1 MANIIA
7 NGGNIPPVVVSEMFN
22 AVRGK
27 SALAKISDRMPVA
40 FNGSAEFVFSMDS
53 EADIVA
59 ENGAKSNGGAAATP
73 VIIRP
78 YKFEYG
84 VRVSDEFLKGSEEYR
99 MDVMREFAEGAA
111 RKFAKGMDI
120 AAFHG
125 LNPRTMTAATTTVGD
140 MHFDHEIPAGNVIT
154 YTSGSEAA
162 NLEAAIAAVGAGGY
176 GVNGVAFNPLFSSA
190 LGATSVGAVAVAPEY
205 LFGGDP
211 DTFHGMKSAVNG
223 TIGAVATGAD
233 DVYGY
238 VGDFS
243 AFRWGYARDV
253 EFEVI
258 EYGDPDNAGSDLKG
272 HNQVYLRA
280 EAYIGWAILDG
291 NAFASIVDNN

>member
-1 MANIIA
+1 MATIIA

-40 FNGSAEFVFSMDS
+40 FNGSAEFVFNMDS

-59 ENGAKSNGGAAATP
+59 ENGAKSNGGATATP
-73 VIIRP
+73 IVIRP

-120 AAFHG
+120 AAMHG
-125 LNPRTMTAATTTVGD
+125 LNPRTMTAATATVGN
-140 MHFDHEIPAGNVIT
+140 MHLDNKIPAGSVIS
-154 YTSGSEAA
+154 YTAGSEDA
-162 NLEAAIAAVGAGGY
+162 NLNAAIAKVNGFGY
-176 GVNGVAFNPLFSSA
+176 DVTGVAFDPEFSSA
-190 LGATSVGAVAVAPEY
+190 LGSAAVGNIAVAPEY

-223 TIGAVATGAD
+223 TVGKVATGAD
-233 DVYGY
+233 KVYGY
-238 VGDFS
+238 VGDFD

-258 EYGDPDNAGSDLKG
+258 EFGDPDNAGSDLKG

-280 EAYIGWAILDG
+280 EAYIGWAVLDG
-291 NAFASIVDNN
+291 NAFAKIEA

>member
-1 MANIIA
+1 
-7 NGGNIPPVVVSEMFN
+7 
-22 AVRGK
+22 
-27 SALAKISDRMPVA
+27 MPVA
-40 FNGSAEFVFSMDS
+40 FNGSAEFVFNMDS

-59 ENGAKSNGGAAATP
+59 ENGAKSNGGATATP
-73 VIIRP
+73 IVIRP

-120 AAFHG
+120 AAMHG
-125 LNPRTMTAATTTVGD
+125 LNPRTMTAATTTVGN
-140 MHFDHEIPAGNVIT
+140 MHLDNKIPAGSVIS
-154 YTSGSEAA
+154 YTAGSEDA
-162 NLEAAIAAVGAGGY
+162 NLNAAIAKVNGFGY
-176 GVNGVAFNPLFSSA
+176 DVTGVAFDPEFSSA
-190 LGATSVGAVAVAPEY
+190 LGSAAVGNIAVAPEY

-223 TIGAVATGAD
+223 TVGKVATGAD
-233 DVYGY
+233 KVYGY
-238 VGDFS
+238 VGDFD

-280 EAYIGWAILDG
+280 EAYIGWAVLDG
-291 NAFASIVDNN
+291 NAFAKIEA

>member
-7 NGGNIPPVVVSEMFN
+7 NGGNIPSVVVSEMFN

-40 FNGSAEFVFSMDS
+40 FNGSAEFVFNMDS

-59 ENGAKSNGGAAATP
+59 ENGAKSNGGATATP
-73 VIIRP
+73 IIIRP

-120 AAFHG
+120 AAMHG
-125 LNPRTMTAATTTVGD
+125 LNPRTMTAATTTVGN
-140 MHFDHEIPAGNVIT
+140 MHLDNKIPAGSVIS
-154 YTSGSEAA
+154 YTAGSEDA
-162 NLEAAIAAVGAGGY
+162 NLNAAIAKVNGFGY
-176 GVNGVAFNPLFSSA
+176 DVTGVAFDPEFSSA
-190 LGATSVGAVAVAPEY
+190 LGSAAVGNIAVAPEY

-223 TIGAVATGAD
+223 TVGKVATGAD
-233 DVYGY
+233 KVYGY
-238 VGDFS
+238 VGDFD

-258 EYGDPDNAGSDLKG
+258 EFGDPDNAGSDLKG

-280 EAYIGWAILDG
+280 EAYIGWAVLDG
-291 NAFASIVDNN
+291 NAFAKIEA

>member
-40 FNGSAEFVFSMDS
+40 FNGSAEFVFNMDS

-59 ENGAKSNGGAAATP
+59 ENGAKSNGGATATP
-73 VIIRP
+73 IVIRP

-84 VRVSDEFLKGSEEYR
+84 VRVSDEFLKGTEEYR

-120 AAFHG
+120 AAMHG
-125 LNPRTMTAATTTVGD
+125 LNPRTMTAATTTVGN
-140 MHFDHEIPAGNVIT
+140 MHLDNKIPAGSVIP
-154 YTSGSEAA
+154 YTAGSEDA
-162 NLEAAIAAVGAGGY
+162 NLNAAIAKVNGFGY
-176 GVNGVAFNPLFSSA
+176 DVTGVAFDPEFSSA
-190 LGATSVGAVAVAPEY
+190 LGSAAVGNIAVAPEY

-223 TIGAVATGAD
+223 TVGKVATGAD
-233 DVYGY
+233 KVYGY
-238 VGDFS
+238 VGDFD

-272 HNQVYLRA
+272 HNQVYLPA
-280 EAYIGWAILDG
+280 EAYIGWAVLDG
-291 NAFASIVDNN
+291 NAFAKIEA

>member
-1 MANIIA
+1 MATIIA

-40 FNGSAEFVFSMDS
+40 FNGSAEFVFNMDS

-59 ENGAKSNGGAAATP
+59 ENGAKSNGGATATP
-73 VIIRP
+73 IVIRP

-84 VRVSDEFLKGSEEYR
+84 VRVSDEFLKGSEDYP

-120 AAFHG
+120 AAMHG
-125 LNPRTMTAATTTVGD
+125 LNPRTMTAATATVGN
-140 MHFDHEIPAGNVIT
+140 MHLDNKIPAGSVIS
-154 YTSGSEAA
+154 YTAGSEKA
-162 NLEAAIAAVGAGGY
+162 NLDAAIAAVNGFGY
-176 GVNGVAFNPLFSSA
+176 DVNGVAFDPAFSSA
-190 LGATSVGAVAVAPEY
+190 LGGAAVGSVAVAPEY

-223 TIGAVATGAD
+223 TVGKVATGAD
-233 DVYGY
+233 KVYGY
-238 VGDFS
+238 VGDFD

-280 EAYIGWAILDG
+280 EAYIGWAVLDG
-291 NAFASIVDNN
+291 NAFAKIEA

>member
-40 FNGSAEFVFSMDS
+40 FNGSTEFVFNMDS

-59 ENGAKSNGGAAATP
+59 ENGAKSNGGATATP
-73 VIIRP
+73 VVVRP
-78 YKFEYG
+78 LKFEYG

-99 MDVMREFAEGAA
+99 MDIMREFAEGAA

-125 LNPRTMTAATTTVGD
+125 LNPRTMTAATTTVGN
-140 MHFDHEIPAGNVIT
+140 MHFDYQIPAGNVVS
-154 YTSGSEAA
+154 YTAGSESA
-162 NLEAAIAAVGAGGY
+162 NLEAAMALVED
-176 GVNGVAFNPLFSSA
+176 VNGIALDPEFSSA
-190 LGATSVGAVAVAPEY
+190 LGQAAVGNIAVAPEY

-211 DTFHGMKSAVNG
+211 DTFHGMKSAVNSTVG
-223 TIGAVATGAD
+223 KVATGAD
-233 DVYGY
+233 KVYGY
-238 VGDFS
+238 VGDFD
-243 AFRWGYARDV
+243 AFRWGYARDI

-272 HNQVYLRA
+272 HNQVYLRC
-280 EAYIGWAILDG
+280 EAYIGWAVLDG
-291 NAFASIVDNN
+291 NAFAKIEA

>member
-1 MANIIA
+1 MATIIT

-40 FNGSAEFVFSMDS
+40 FNGSAEFVFNMDS

-59 ENGAKSNGGAAATP
+59 ENGTKSNGGATATP
-73 VIIRP
+73 IVIRP

-84 VRVSDEFLKGSEEYR
+84 VRVSDEFLNGSEEYR

-125 LNPRTMTAATTTVGD
+125 LNPRTMTAATTTVGN
-140 MHFDHEIPAGNVIT
+140 MHFDSKIPAGSVIS
-154 YTSGSEAA
+154 YTAGSEKA
-162 NLEAAIAAVGAGGY
+162 NLDDAIAKVNGFGY
-176 GVNGVAFNPLFSSA
+176 DVNGVAFDPAFSSA
-190 LGATSVGAVAVAPEY
+190 LGGVAVGSVAVAPEY

-223 TIGAVATGAD
+223 TVGKVATGAD
-233 DVYGY
+233 KVYGY
-238 VGDFS
+238 VGDFD

-280 EAYIGWAILDG
+280 EAYIGWAVLDG
-291 NAFASIVDNN
+291 NAFAKIEA

>member
-1 MANIIA
+1 MASVIA

-84 VRVSDEFLKGSEEYR
+84 VRVSDEFMKGSEEYR
-99 MDVMREFAEGAA
+99 MDIMREFAEGAA
-111 RKFAKGMDI
+111 RKFAKGMDV
-120 AAFHG
+120 AAMHG
-125 LNPRTMTAATTTVGD
+125 LNPRTMTAATTTVGN
-140 MHFDHEIPAGNVIT
+140 MHLDYAIPAGNVIT
-154 YTSGSEAA
+154 YVAGSEAA
-162 NLEAAIAAVGAGGY
+162 NLDAAIAAVGTAGY
-176 GVNGVAFNPLFSSA
+176 DVNGVSFDPEFSSA
-190 LGATSVGAVAVAPEY
+190 LGATAVGNIAVAPEY

-211 DTFHGMKSAVNG
+211 DTFHGMRSAVNG
-223 TIGAVATGAD
+223 TVGKVATGAD
-233 DVYGY
+233 KVYGY

-291 NAFASIVDNN
+291 NAFAKIEA

>member
-1 MANIIA
+1 MATIIA

-40 FNGSAEFVFSMDS
+40 FNGSAEFVFNMDS

-59 ENGAKSNGGAAATP
+59 ENGAKSNGGATATP
-73 VIIRP
+73 IIIRP

-84 VRVSDEFLKGSEEYR
+84 VRVSDEFLKGSEDYR

-120 AAFHG
+120 AAMHG
-125 LNPRTMTAATTTVGD
+125 LNPRTMTAATTTVGN
-140 MHFDHEIPAGNVIT
+140 MHLDSKIPAGSVIS
-154 YTSGSEAA
+154 YTAGSEDA
-162 NLEAAIAAVGAGGY
+162 NLNAAIAKVNGFGY
-176 GVNGVAFNPLFSSA
+176 DVTGVAFDPEFSSA
-190 LGATSVGAVAVAPEY
+190 LGSAAVGNIAVAPEY

-223 TIGAVATGAD
+223 TVGKVATGAD
-233 DVYGY
+233 KVYGY
-238 VGDFS
+238 VGDFD

-258 EYGDPDNAGSDLKG
+258 EFGDPDNAGSDLKG

-280 EAYIGWAILDG
+280 EAYIGWAVLDG
-291 NAFASIVDNN
+291 NAFAKIEA

>member
-40 FNGSAEFVFSMDS
+40 FNGSTEFVFNMDS

-59 ENGAKSNGGAAATP
+59 ENGAKSNGGATATP
-73 VIIRP
+73 ITIRP
-78 YKFEYG
+78 LKFEYG

-111 RKFAKGMDI
+111 RKFAKGMDN

-125 LNPRTMTAATTTVGD
+125 LNPRTMTAATTTVGN
-140 MHFDHEIPAGNVIT
+140 MHFDHEIPVASVIS
-154 YTSGSEAA
+154 YTAGSEKA
-162 NLEAAIAAVGAGGY
+162 NLDAAIAAVNGFGY
-176 GVNGVAFNPLFSSA
+176 DVNGVAFDPEFSSA
-190 LGATSVGAVAVAPEY
+190 LGGVAVGSVAVAPEY

-223 TIGAVATGAD
+223 TVGKVATGAD
-233 DVYGY
+233 KVYGY
-238 VGDFS
+238 VGDFD

-272 HNQVYLRA
+272 HNQVYLRC
-280 EAYIGWAILDG
+280 EAYIGWAVLDG
-291 NAFASIVDNN
+291 NAFAKIEA

>member
-1 MANIIA
+1 MGTTIS

-22 AVRGK
+22 AVRGR

-59 ENGAKSNGGAAATP
+59 ENGAKSNGGGAATP

-78 YKFEYG
+78 LKFEYG
-84 VRVSDEFLKGSEEYR
+84 LRVSDEFLKGSEEYR
-99 MDVMREFAEGAA
+99 MDIFKEFAEGAA

-120 AAFHG
+120 GAFHG
-125 LNPRTMTAATTTVGD
+125 LNPRTMTAATTTIGD
-140 MHFDHEIPAGNVIT
+140 MHFDHEIPAGSVIT
-154 YTSGSEAA
+154 YVSGSEDA
-162 NLEAAIAAVGAGGY
+162 NLTAAIAAVNAAGY
-176 GVNGVAFNPLFSSA
+176 DVNGVAFDPEFSSA
-190 LGATSVGAVAVAPEY
+190 LGQVAVGNVAVAPEY
-205 LFGGDP
+205 LFGGNP
-211 DTFHGMKSAVNG
+211 DSFHGMKSDVNTTVG
-223 TIGAVATGAD
+223 SVATGAD
-233 DVYGY
+233 KVYGY

-272 HNQVYLRA
+272 HNQVYLRC
-280 EAYIGWAILDG
+280 EAYIGWGILDG
-291 NAFASIVDNN
+291 NAFAKIEA

>member
-40 FNGSAEFVFSMDS
+40 FNGSAEFVFNMDS

-59 ENGAKSNGGAAATP
+59 ENGAKSNGGATATP
-73 VIIRP
+73 IVIRP

-120 AAFHG
+120 AAMHG
-125 LNPRTMTAATTTVGD
+125 LNPRTMTAATATVGN
-140 MHFDHEIPAGNVIT
+140 MHLDNKIPAGSVIS
-154 YTSGSEAA
+154 YTAGSEDA
-162 NLEAAIAAVGAGGY
+162 NLNAAIAKVNGFGY
-176 GVNGVAFNPLFSSA
+176 DVTGVAFDPEFSSA
-190 LGATSVGAVAVAPEY
+190 LGSAAVGNIAVAPEY

-223 TIGAVATGAD
+223 TVGKVATGAD
-233 DVYGY
+233 KVYGY
-238 VGDFS
+238 VGDFD

-258 EYGDPDNAGSDLKG
+258 EFGDPDNAGSDLKG

-280 EAYIGWAILDG
+280 EAYIGWAVLDG
-291 NAFASIVDNN
+291 NAFAKIEA

>member
-7 NGGNIPPVVVSEMFN
+7 NGGNIPAAVVSEMFN

-40 FNGSAEFVFSMDS
+40 FNGSTEFVFNMDS

-59 ENGAKSNGGAAATP
+59 ENGEKSNGGATATP
-73 VIIRP
+73 VVVRP
-78 YKFEYG
+78 LKFEYG
-84 VRVSDEFLKGSEEYR
+84 VRVSDEFMKGSEEYR
-99 MDVMREFAEGAA
+99 MDVMRTFAEGAG

-125 LNPRTMTAATTTVGD
+125 LNPRTMTAATATVGN
-140 MHFDHEIPAGNVIT
+140 MHFDYQIPSGSVIS
-154 YTSGSEAA
+154 YVSGSEDD
-162 NLEAAIAAVGAGGY
+162 NLTDAIAKVNAAGY
-176 GVNGVAFNPLFSSA
+176 DVTGVAFDPAFSSA
-190 LGATSVGAVAVAPEY
+190 LGQIAVGNVAVAPDY
-205 LFGGDP
+205 MFGGNP
-211 DTFHGMKSAVNG
+211 DTFHGMKSDVNTTVG
-223 TIGAVATGAD
+223 KVATGAD
-233 DVYGY
+233 KVYGY

-243 AFRWGYARDV
+243 AFKWGYARDI

-272 HNQVYLRA
+272 HNQVYLRC
-280 EAYIGWAILDG
+280 EAYIGWAVLDG
-291 NAFASIVDNN
+291 NAFAKIEA

>member
-40 FNGSAEFVFSMDS
+40 FNGSTEFVFNMDS

-59 ENGAKSNGGAAATP
+59 ENGAKSNGGATATP
-73 VIIRP
+73 ITIRP
-78 YKFEYG
+78 LKFEYG

-125 LNPRTMTAATTTVGD
+125 LNPRTMTAATTTVGN
-140 MHFDHEIPAGNVIT
+140 MHFDHEIPNASVIS
-154 YTSGSEAA
+154 YTAGSEKA
-162 NLEAAIAAVGAGGY
+162 NLDAAIAAVNGFGY
-176 GVNGVAFNPLFSSA
+176 DVNGVAFDPEFSSA
-190 LGATSVGAVAVAPEY
+190 LGGVAVGSVAVAPEY

-223 TIGAVATGAD
+223 TVGKVATGAD
-233 DVYGY
+233 KVYGY
-238 VGDFS
+238 VGDFD

-272 HNQVYLRA
+272 HNQVYLRC
-280 EAYIGWAILDG
+280 EAYIGWAVLDG
-291 NAFASIVDNN
+291 NAFAKIKA

>member
-1 MANIIA
+1 MGTTIS

-22 AVRGK
+22 AVRGR

-59 ENGAKSNGGAAATP
+59 ENGAKSNGGGAATP

-78 YKFEYG
+78 LKFEYG
-84 VRVSDEFLKGSEEYR
+84 LRVSDEFLKGSEEYR
-99 MDVMREFAEGAA
+99 MDIFKEFAEGAA

-120 AAFHG
+120 GAFHG
-125 LNPRTMTAATTTVGD
+125 LNPRTMTAATTTIGD
-140 MHFDHEIPAGNVIT
+140 MHFDHEIPVGSVIT
-154 YTSGSEAA
+154 YVSGSEDA
-162 NLEAAIAAVGAGGY
+162 NLTAAIAAVNAAGY
-176 GVNGVAFNPLFSSA
+176 DVNGVAFDPEFSSA
-190 LGATSVGAVAVAPEY
+190 LGQVAVGNVAVAPEY
-205 LFGGDP
+205 LFGGNP
-211 DTFHGMKSAVNG
+211 DSFHGMKSDVNTTVG
-223 TIGAVATGAD
+223 SVATGAD
-233 DVYGY
+233 KVYGY

-272 HNQVYLRA
+272 HNQVYLRC
-280 EAYIGWAILDG
+280 EAYIGWGILDG
-291 NAFASIVDNN
+291 NAFAKIEA

>member
-1 MANIIA
+1 MATIIA

-40 FNGSAEFVFSMDS
+40 FNGSAEFVFNMDS

-59 ENGAKSNGGAAATP
+59 ENGAKSNGGATATP
-73 VIIRP
+73 IIIRP

-84 VRVSDEFLKGSEEYR
+84 VRVSDEFLKGSEDYR

-120 AAFHG
+120 AAMHG
-125 LNPRTMTAATTTVGD
+125 LNPRTMTAATATVGN
-140 MHFDHEIPAGNVIT
+140 MHLDHEIPAASVIS
-154 YTSGSEAA
+154 YTAGSEKA
-162 NLEAAIAAVGAGGY
+162 NLDAAIAKVNGFGY
-176 GVNGVAFNPLFSSA
+176 DVTGVAFDPEFSSA
-190 LGATSVGAVAVAPEY
+190 LGGVAVGSVAVAPEY

-223 TIGAVATGAD
+223 TVGKVATGAD
-233 DVYGY
+233 KVYGY
-238 VGDFS
+238 VGDFD

-280 EAYIGWAILDG
+280 EAYIGWAVLDG
-291 NAFASIVDNN
+291 NAFAKIEA

>member
-1 MANIIA
+1 MATIIA

-40 FNGSAEFVFSMDS
+40 FNGSAEFVFNMDS

-59 ENGAKSNGGAAATP
+59 ENGAKSNGGATATP
-73 VIIRP
+73 IVIRP

-84 VRVSDEFLKGSEEYR
+84 VRVSDEFLKGSEDYR

-120 AAFHG
+120 AAMHG
-125 LNPRTMTAATTTVGD
+125 LNPRTMTAATATVGN
-140 MHFDHEIPAGNVIT
+140 MHLDNKIPAGSVIS
-154 YTSGSEAA
+154 YTAGSEKA
-162 NLEAAIAAVGAGGY
+162 NLDAAIAAVNGFGY
-176 GVNGVAFNPLFSSA
+176 DVNGVAFDPAFSSA
-190 LGATSVGAVAVAPEY
+190 LGGAAVGSVAVAPEY

-223 TIGAVATGAD
+223 TVGKVATGAD
-233 DVYGY
+233 KVYGY
-238 VGDFS
+238 VGDFD

-280 EAYIGWAILDG
+280 EAYIGWAVLDG
-291 NAFASIVDNN
+291 NAFAKIEA

>member
-7 NGGNIPPVVVSEMFN
+7 NGGNIPAAVVSDMFN

-40 FNGSAEFVFSMDS
+40 FAGSTEFVFNMDS

-59 ENGAKSNGGAAATP
+59 ENGAKSNGGATATP
-73 VIIRP
+73 ITIRP
-78 YKFEYG
+78 LKFEYG

-99 MDVMREFAEGAA
+99 MDIMREFAEGAA

-125 LNPRTMTAATTTVGD
+125 LNPRTMTAATTTVGN
-140 MHFDHEIPAGNVIT
+140 MHFDYQIPAASVIT
-154 YTSGSEAA
+154 YTAGSEDA
-162 NLEAAIAAVGAGGY
+162 NLNAAIYAVNGFGY
-176 GVNGVAFNPLFSSA
+176 DVNGVAFDPEFSSA
-190 LGATSVGAVAVAPEY
+190 LGAAAVGNIAVAPEY

-223 TIGAVATGAD
+223 TVGKVATGAD
-233 DVYGY
+233 KVYGY
-238 VGDFS
+238 VGDFD

-272 HNQVYLRA
+272 HNQVYLRC
-280 EAYIGWAILDG
+280 EAYIGWAVLDG
-291 NAFASIVDNN
+291 NAFAKIEA

>member
-1 MANIIA
+1 
-7 NGGNIPPVVVSEMFN
+7 MFN

-40 FNGSAEFVFSMDS
+40 FNGSTEFVFNMDS

-59 ENGAKSNGGAAATP
+59 ENGAKSNGGATATP
-73 VIIRP
+73 ITIRP
-78 YKFEYG
+78 LKFEYG

-99 MDVMREFAEGAA
+99 MDIMREFAEGAA

-120 AAFHG
+120 AALHG
-125 LNPRTMTAATTTVGD
+125 LNPRTMTAATATVGN
-140 MHFDHEIPAGNVIT
+140 MHFDYQIPSGSVIT
-154 YTSGSEAA
+154 YTAGSEDA
-162 NLEAAIAAVGAGGY
+162 NLNAAIYAVNGFGY
-176 GVNGVAFNPLFSSA
+176 DVNGVAFDPEFSSA
-190 LGATSVGAVAVAPEY
+190 LGAAAVGNIAVAPEY

-223 TIGAVATGAD
+223 TVGKVATGAD
-233 DVYGY
+233 KVYGY
-238 VGDFS
+238 VGDFD

-272 HNQVYLRA
+272 HNQVYLRC
-280 EAYIGWAILDG
+280 EAYIGWAVLDG
-291 NAFASIVDNN
+291 NAFAKIEA

>member
-1 MANIIA
+1 MATIIA

-22 AVRGK
+22 AVRGR

-40 FNGSAEFVFSMDS
+40 FNGSAEFVFNMDS

-59 ENGAKSNGGAAATP
+59 ENGAKSNGGATATP
-73 VIIRP
+73 IVIRP

-120 AAFHG
+120 AAMHG
-125 LNPRTMTAATTTVGD
+125 LNPRTMTAATATVGN
-140 MHFDHEIPAGNVIT
+140 MHLDHEIPAASVIS
-154 YTSGSEAA
+154 YTAGSEDA
-162 NLEAAIAAVGAGGY
+162 NLNAAIAKVNGFGY
-176 GVNGVAFNPLFSSA
+176 DVTGVAFDPEFSSA
-190 LGATSVGAVAVAPEY
+190 LGSAAVGNIAVAPEY

-223 TIGAVATGAD
+223 TVGKVATGAD
-233 DVYGY
+233 KVYGY
-238 VGDFS
+238 VGDFD

-258 EYGDPDNAGSDLKG
+258 EFGDPDNAGSDLKG

-280 EAYIGWAILDG
+280 EAYIGWAVLDG
-291 NAFASIVDNN
+291 NAFAKIEA

>member
-40 FNGSAEFVFSMDS
+40 FNGSAEFVFNMDS

-59 ENGAKSNGGAAATP
+59 ENGAKSNGGATATP
-73 VIIRP
+73 IVIRP

-120 AAFHG
+120 AAMHG
-125 LNPRTMTAATTTVGD
+125 LNPRTMTAATATVGN
-140 MHFDHEIPAGNVIT
+140 MHLDHEIPAASVIS
-154 YTSGSEAA
+154 YTAGSEDA
-162 NLEAAIAAVGAGGY
+162 NLNAAIAKVNGFGY
-176 GVNGVAFNPLFSSA
+176 DVTGVAFDPEFSSA
-190 LGATSVGAVAVAPEY
+190 LGSAAVGNIAVAPEY
-205 LFGGDP
+205 LFCGDP

-223 TIGAVATGAD
+223 TVGKVATGAD
-233 DVYGY
+233 KVYGY
-238 VGDFS
+238 VGDFD

-280 EAYIGWAILDG
+280 EAYIGWAVLDG
-291 NAFASIVDNN
+291 NAFAKIEA

>member
-1 MANIIA
+1 MATIIA

-40 FNGSAEFVFSMDS
+40 FNGSAEFVFNMDS

-59 ENGAKSNGGAAATP
+59 ENGAKSNGGATATP
-73 VIIRP
+73 IIIRP

-120 AAFHG
+120 AAMHG
-125 LNPRTMTAATTTVGD
+125 LNPRTMNAATTTVGN
-140 MHFDHEIPAGNVIT
+140 MHLDNKIPAGSVIS
-154 YTSGSEAA
+154 YTAGSEDA
-162 NLEAAIAAVGAGGY
+162 NLNAAIAKVNGFGY
-176 GVNGVAFNPLFSSA
+176 DVTGVAFDPEFSSA
-190 LGATSVGAVAVAPEY
+190 LGSAAVGNIAVAPEY

-223 TIGAVATGAD
+223 TVGKVATGAD
-233 DVYGY
+233 KVYGY
-238 VGDFS
+238 VGDFD

-280 EAYIGWAILDG
+280 EAYIGWAVLDG
-291 NAFASIVDNN
+291 NAFAKIEA

>member
-1 MANIIA
+1 MASVIA
-7 NGGNIPPVVVSEMFN
+7 NGGSIPPVVVSEMFN

-78 YKFEYG
+78 HKFEYG
-84 VRVSDEFLKGSEEYR
+84 VRVSDEFMKGSEEYR
-99 MDVMREFAEGAA
+99 MDIMREFAEGAA

-120 AAFHG
+120 AAMHG

-154 YTSGSEAA
+154 YTGGSESA

-176 GVNGVAFNPLFSSA
+176 DVNGVAFNPLFSSA

-223 TIGAVATGAD
+223 TVGAVATGAD

>member
-1 MANIIA
+1 MANVIA

-40 FNGSAEFVFSMDS
+40 FNGSSEFVFNMDS

-59 ENGAKSNGGAAATP
+59 ENGAKSNGGATATP
-73 VIIRP
+73 IVIRP

-120 AAFHG
+120 AAMHG
-125 LNPRTMTAATTTVGD
+125 LNPRTMTAATATVGD
-140 MHFDHEIPAGNVIT
+140 MHLDHEIPAGSVIS
-154 YTSGSEAA
+154 YTAGSEKA
-162 NLEAAIAAVGAGGY
+162 NLDAAIAAVNGFGY
-176 GVNGVAFNPLFSSA
+176 DVNGVAFDPAFSSA
-190 LGATSVGAVAVAPEY
+190 LGGVAVGSVAVAPEY

-223 TIGAVATGAD
+223 TVGKVATGSD
-233 DVYGY
+233 KVYGY
-238 VGDFS
+238 VGDFD

-258 EYGDPDNAGSDLKG
+258 EFGDPDNAGSDLKG

-280 EAYIGWAILDG
+280 EAYIGWAVLDG
-291 NAFASIVDNN
+291 NAFAKIEA

>member
-40 FNGSAEFVFSMDS
+40 FNGSTEFVFNMDS

-59 ENGAKSNGGAAATP
+59 ENGAKSNGGATATP
-73 VIIRP
+73 ITIRP
-78 YKFEYG
+78 LKFEYG

-125 LNPRTMTAATTTVGD
+125 LNPRTMTAATTTVGN
-140 MHFDHEIPAGNVIT
+140 MHFDHEIPVASVIS
-154 YTSGSEAA
+154 YTAGSEKA
-162 NLEAAIAAVGAGGY
+162 NLDAAIAAVNGFGY
-176 GVNGVAFNPLFSSA
+176 DVGGVA
-190 LGATSVGAVAVAPEY
+190 VGSVAVAPEY

-223 TIGAVATGAD
+223 TVGKVATGAD
-233 DVYGY
+233 KVYGY
-238 VGDFS
+238 VGDFD

-272 HNQVYLRA
+272 HNQVYLRC
-280 EAYIGWAILDG
+280 EAYIGWAVLDG
-291 NAFASIVDNN
+291 NAFAKIEA

>member
-40 FNGSAEFVFSMDS
+40 FNGSAEFVFNMDS

-59 ENGAKSNGGAAATP
+59 ENGAKSNGGATATP
-73 VIIRP
+73 IVIRP

-120 AAFHG
+120 AAMHG
-125 LNPRTMTAATTTVGD
+125 LNPRTMTAATATVGN
-140 MHFDHEIPAGNVIT
+140 MHLDNKIPAGSVIS
-154 YTSGSEAA
+154 YTAGSEKA
-162 NLEAAIAAVGAGGY
+162 NLDAAIAAVNGFGY
-176 GVNGVAFNPLFSSA
+176 DVNGVAFDPAFSSA
-190 LGATSVGAVAVAPEY
+190 LGGVAVGSVAVAPEY

-223 TIGAVATGAD
+223 TVGKVATGAD
-233 DVYGY
+233 KVYGY
-238 VGDFS
+238 VGDFD

-258 EYGDPDNAGSDLKG
+258 EFGDPDNAGSDLKG

-280 EAYIGWAILDG
+280 EAYIGWAVLDG
-291 NAFASIVDNN
+291 NAFAKIEA

>member
-154 YTSGSEAA
+154 YASGSEADK
-162 NLEAAIAAVGAGGY
+162 AG
-176 GVNGVAFNPLFSSA
+176 
-190 LGATSVGAVAVAPEY
+190 T
-205 LFGGDP
+205 
-211 DTFHGMKSAVNG
+211 
-223 TIGAVATGAD
+223 
-233 DVYGY
+233 
-238 VGDFS
+238 
-243 AFRWGYARDV
+243 
-253 EFEVI
+253 
-258 EYGDPDNAGSDLKG
+258 
-272 HNQVYLRA
+272 A
-280 EAYIGWAILDG
+280 EA
-291 NAFASIVDNN
+291 V

>member
-1 MANIIA
+1 MATIIA

-40 FNGSAEFVFSMDS
+40 FNGSAEFVFNMDS

-59 ENGAKSNGGAAATP
+59 ENGAKSNGGATATP
-73 VIIRP
+73 IVIRP

-120 AAFHG
+120 AAMHG
-125 LNPRTMTAATTTVGD
+125 LNPRTMTAATATVGN
-140 MHFDHEIPAGNVIT
+140 MHLDHEIPAASVSS
-154 YTSGSEAA
+154 YTAGSEKA
-162 NLEAAIAAVGAGGY
+162 NLDAAIAAVNGFGY
-176 GVNGVAFNPLFSSA
+176 DVNGVAFDPEFSSA
-190 LGATSVGAVAVAPEY
+190 LGGVAVGSVAVAPEY

-223 TIGAVATGAD
+223 TVGKVATGAD
-233 DVYGY
+233 KVYGY
-238 VGDFS
+238 VGDFD

-258 EYGDPDNAGSDLKG
+258 EFGDPDNAGSDLKG

-280 EAYIGWAILDG
+280 EAYIGWAVLDG
-291 NAFASIVDNN
+291 NAFAKIEA

>member
-40 FNGSAEFVFSMDS
+40 FNGSAEFVFNMDS

-59 ENGAKSNGGAAATP
+59 ENGAKSNGGATATP
-73 VIIRP
+73 IVIRP

-120 AAFHG
+120 AAMHG
-125 LNPRTMTAATTTVGD
+125 LNPRTMTAATTTVGN
-140 MHFDHEIPAGNVIT
+140 MHLDNKIPAGSVIS
-154 YTSGSEAA
+154 YTAGSEDA
-162 NLEAAIAAVGAGGY
+162 NLNAAIAKVNGFGY
-176 GVNGVAFNPLFSSA
+176 DVTGVAFDPEFSSA
-190 LGATSVGAVAVAPEY
+190 LGSAAVGNIAVALEY

-223 TIGAVATGAD
+223 TVGKVATGAD
-233 DVYGY
+233 KVYGY
-238 VGDFS
+238 VGDFG

-258 EYGDPDNAGSDLKG
+258 EFGDPDNAGSDLKG

-280 EAYIGWAILDG
+280 EAYIGWAVLDG
-291 NAFASIVDNN
+291 NAFAKIEA

>member
-1 MANIIA
+1 MATIIA

-40 FNGSAEFVFSMDS
+40 FNGSAEFVFNMDS

-59 ENGAKSNGGAAATP
+59 ENGTKSNGGATANP
-73 VIIRP
+73 IVIRP

-84 VRVSDEFLKGSEEYR
+84 VRVSDEFLNGSEEYR

-125 LNPRTMTAATTTVGD
+125 LNPRTMTAATTTVGN
-140 MHFDHEIPAGNVIT
+140 MHFDSKIPAGSVIS
-154 YTSGSEAA
+154 YTAGSEKA
-162 NLEAAIAAVGAGGY
+162 NLDDAIAKVNGFGY
-176 GVNGVAFNPLFSSA
+176 DVNGVAFDPEFSSA
-190 LGATSVGAVAVAPEY
+190 LGGVAVGSVAVAPEY

-223 TIGAVATGAD
+223 TVGKVATGAD
-233 DVYGY
+233 KVYGY
-238 VGDFS
+238 VGDFD

-280 EAYIGWAILDG
+280 EAYIGWAVLDG
-291 NAFASIVDNN
+291 NAFAKIEA

>member
-40 FNGSAEFVFSMDS
+40 FNGSTEFVFNMDS

-59 ENGAKSNGGAAATP
+59 ENGAKSNGGATATP
-73 VIIRP
+73 ITIRP
-78 YKFEYG
+78 LKFEYG

-99 MDVMREFAEGAA
+99 MDIMREFAEGAA

-125 LNPRTMTAATTTVGD
+125 LNPRTMTAATATVGN
-140 MHFDHEIPAGNVIT
+140 MHFDYQIPAASVIT
-154 YTSGSEAA
+154 YTAGSEDA
-162 NLEAAIAAVGAGGY
+162 NLNAAIYAVNGFGY
-176 GVNGVAFNPLFSSA
+176 DVNGVAFDPEFSSA
-190 LGATSVGAVAVAPEY
+190 LGAASVGNIAVAPEY

-223 TIGAVATGAD
+223 TVGKVATGAD
-233 DVYGY
+233 KVYGY
-238 VGDFS
+238 VGDFD

-272 HNQVYLRA
+272 HNQVYLRC
-280 EAYIGWAILDG
+280 EAYIGWAVLDG
-291 NAFASIVDNN
+291 NAFAKIEA